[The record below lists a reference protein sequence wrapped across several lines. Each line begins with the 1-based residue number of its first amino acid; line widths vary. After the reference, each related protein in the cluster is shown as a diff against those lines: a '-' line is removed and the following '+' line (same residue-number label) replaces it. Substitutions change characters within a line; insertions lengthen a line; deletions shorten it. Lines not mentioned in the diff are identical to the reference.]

1 MLVGEKGCFKYMKR
15 VTSQDVADAAGV
27 SRTTVSLVLNNTPN
41 VQISEETRQR
51 VITAARSLG
60 YVPDA
65 AARALASRRA
75 QIIGLVMA
83 RSHYHIASDAFL
95 PQSLEGLLE
104 VVHQYGMRL
113 LIDIVEPQHQKEAYL
128 QLVGAKHIDG
138 LILSGPRLDDEAL
151 LPLDEENF
159 PVVLIGRLPGDR
171 FYSVDVDNRA
181 SARTAVEHLIKLGH
195 SRIACITNASLEYSA
210 AAERLAGYREA
221 LEANGIEY
229 DHGLVRYGDFNSRSG
244 YQQMKHLLLSGSEF
258 SAVFAASDEVAY
270 GVKAAL
276 VEQDMRPPEKAALVG
291 FDDLPMS
298 AYIDPPL
305 TTVRV
310 PATELARRAGNL
322 LVQIL
327 EGEQPD
333 QKVQLLETHL
343 IVRHSC
349 DLSKTML

>member
-1 MLVGEKGCFKYMKR
+1 LNIKR

-41 VQISEETRQR
+41 VQISDETRQR
-51 VITAARSLG
+51 VVTTARSLG

-65 AARALASRRA
+65 AARALVSRRA

-83 RSHYHIASDAFL
+83 RSHHHIASDAFL
-95 PQSLEGLLE
+95 PQSLEGLLD
-104 VVHQYGMRL
+104 VAHQYGMRL

-128 QLVGAKHIDG
+128 QLVRAKHIDG

-151 LPLDEENF
+151 NLLDEESF
-159 PVVLIGRLPGDR
+159 PIVLIGRLPGDR

-181 SARTAVEHLIKLGH
+181 AARTAVDHLVKQGH
-195 SRIACITNASLEYSA
+195 TQIACITNASPEYSA
-210 AAERLAGYREA
+210 ASERLAGYREA
-221 LEANGIEY
+221 LEAAGLNY
-229 DHGLVRYGDFNSRSG
+229 DQGLVRYGDFSSRSG
-244 YQQMKHLLLSGSEF
+244 YQQMKQILLSGAEF

-276 VEQDMRPPEKAALVG
+276 VEQDLRPPDRVALVG

-327 EGEQPD
+327 EGELPD

-343 IVRHSC
+343 ILRHSC
-349 DLSKTML
+349 KTSRSIPSDIV

>member
-1 MLVGEKGCFKYMKR
+1 LNIKR

-41 VQISEETRQR
+41 AQISEETRQR
-51 VITAARSLG
+51 VITTARSLG

-65 AARALASRRA
+65 AARALVSRRA

-95 PQSLEGLLE
+95 PQTLEGLLD
-104 VVHQYGMRL
+104 VAHQNGMRL

-128 QLVGAKHIDG
+128 QLVRAKHIDG

-151 LPLDEENF
+151 TLLDEENF
-159 PVVLIGRLPGDR
+159 PIVLIGRLPGDR
-171 FYSVDVDNRA
+171 YYSVDVDNR
-181 SARTAVEHLIKLGH
+181 SAARNAVEHLIKLGH
-195 SRIACITNASLEYSA
+195 RRIACITNASPEYSA

-221 LEANGIEY
+221 LEACGLAY
-229 DHGLVRYGDFNSRSG
+229 DQNLVRYGDFSSKSG
-244 YQQMKHLLLSGSEF
+244 YQQMKQIILSGAEF

-270 GVKAAL
+270 GVNAAL
-276 VEQDMRPPEKAALVG
+276 VEQDLHSPEKTALIG

-298 AYIDPPL
+298 AYINPPL

-327 EGEQPD
+327 EGEQPE

-343 IVRHSC
+343 ILRHSC
-349 DLSKTML
+349 NLGKSMLS